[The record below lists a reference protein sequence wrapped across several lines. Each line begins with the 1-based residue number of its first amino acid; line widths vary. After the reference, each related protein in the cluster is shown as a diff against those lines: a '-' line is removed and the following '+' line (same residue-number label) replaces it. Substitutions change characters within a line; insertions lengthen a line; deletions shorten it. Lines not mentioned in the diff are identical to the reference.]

1 MVFERLLRK
10 QNSIQKG
17 FVTRQFFLLFE
28 HSTNLGF
35 NPLSA
40 NPTKSSNTLKQFVG
54 KLPTNCL
61 SVLDHFV
68 KLALKGLTVFALRCN
83 HEEPGHRKMIHVHHV
98 IRFAVFKI

>member
-1 MVFERLLRK
+1 MVFERLLRN
-10 QNSIQKG
+10 QNSIKKG